1 MSKVE
6 LARARIQEWRRNP
19 VQFAVDVFGIEPDP
33 WQIDAMS
40 ALGGDY
46 NPSRRLCMKACTG
59 PGKSATL
66 AWMGWHRL
74 LCFAAK
80 GEHPKGA
87 ALSITADNLKDNLW
101 AELSK
106 WQQRS
111 PLLKAA
117 FTWTKEKIYANDHP
131 ETWFLSARSFAK
143 DANAEAIG
151 RALSGLHSQFPF
163 VLLDETGDMP
173 VAVGRAANQIFT
185 GNPRDA
191 AIIQAG
197 NPTSTSGLLYE
208 SCTKA
213 SESWRVITITADPDD
228 PKRTP
233 RVSVEHATEMIR
245 TYGKDN
251 PWVMATI
258 LGLFPPTG
266 FNALLGPDDIDASV
280 ARVYKERD
288 IANAPVVIG
297 GDVARQGDDASALAR
312 RQGRVAFPFVTMRIP
327 DTMILAQQFI
337 KEKREQKADAIF
349 VDETGGYGAGVIDAM
364 RSLKEDVIG
373 VQFGGR
379 PSDYRYFNKRSEMYF
394 ELAKWV
400 KDGGKLPDDPE
411 LREELCATTFVYQGD
426 KFRIVEKEIIKDLIG
441 RSPDKADALALTFA
455 YPVVK
460 KLPIEFIANGSK
472 AEYDPYSAVDRLI
485 SRRDHD
491 PYS

>member
-1 MSKVE
+1 MTRAD
-6 LARARIQEWRRNP
+6 LARARVQEWRRDP
-19 VQFAVDVFGIEPDP
+19 VKFAVDVFGITPDP
-33 WQIDAMS
+33 WQVDAMRE
-40 ALGGDY
+40 LGGDY
-46 NPSRRLCMKACTG
+46 NAARRLCMKACTG

-74 LCFAAK
+74 ACFAAK

-111 PLLKAA
+111 EFLKAA

-173 VAVGRAANQIFT
+173 VAVGRAAAQIFT

-208 SCTKA
+208 SCAK
-213 SESWRVITITADPDD
+213 SESWSIITITADPDD

-233 RVSVEHATEMIR
+233 RVSVEHAREMIR
-245 TYGKDN
+245 TYGRDN

-266 FNALLGPDDIDASV
+266 FNALLGPDDVDAAI
-280 ARVYKERD
+280 ARTYRPDE
-288 IANAPVVIG
+288 IMNEPVVLG
-297 GDVARQGDDASALAR
+297 GDVARQGDDSSAIAK
-312 RQGRVAFPFVTMRIP
+312 RQGRQAFPIRTLRIP
-327 DTMILAQQFI
+327 DTMLLADQFA
-337 KEKREQKADAIF
+337 RESKAQDAEAFF

-364 RSLKEDVIG
+364 RRLGHEVIG
-373 VQFGGR
+373 VQFGSR
-379 PSDYRYFNKRSEMYF
+379 ASDYRYYNKRSEMYF
-394 ELAKWV
+394 EMAQWV
-400 KDGGKLPDDPE
+400 KAGGALPNDTE
-411 LREELCATTFVYQGD
+411 LKEELCATTFVYQGD
-426 KFRIVEKEIIKDLIG
+426 KFRIVDKQIIKDQIG

-455 YPVVK
+455 FPVAK
-460 KLPIEFIANGSK
+460 RDPLDQYRNTQ
-472 AEYDPYSAVDRLI
+472 AE
-485 SRRDHD
+485 HD
-491 PYS
+491 PYARLG

>member
-1 MSKVE
+1 MSIDA
-6 LARARIQEWRRNP
+6 ARDRIKEWRRDP
-19 VQFAVDVFGIEPDP
+19 VKFAREVFNFVPDH
-33 WQIDAMS
+33 WQVDAMN
-40 ALGGDY
+40 ALGGEY
-46 NPSRRLCMKACTG
+46 KPARRLCMKACTG

-66 AWMGWHRL
+66 AVMGWHRL
-74 LCFAAK
+74 MCFAGK

-143 DANAEAIG
+143 DANAEAVG
-151 RALSGLHSQFPF
+151 RALSGLHSQYPF

-208 SCTKA
+208 SCTRA
-213 SESWRVITITADPDD
+213 SDSWEIITITADPQD

-233 RVSVEHATEMIR
+233 RVSVDHAEEMIR
-245 TYGKDN
+245 TYGRDN

-266 FNALLGPDDIDASV
+266 FNALLGPDDIDAAVKRSY
-280 ARVYKERD
+280 RIED
-288 IANAPVVIG
+288 ISNAPVVIG
-297 GDVARQGDDASALAR
+297 GDVARQGDDSSALAR
-312 RQGRVAFPFVTMRIP
+312 RRGRVAYPIRTLRIP
-327 DTMILAQQFI
+327 DTMLLAQQFI
-337 KEKREQKADAIF
+337 MESKAHDADGFF

-364 RSLKEDVIG
+364 RSLGSDCIG

-379 PSDYRYFNKRSEMYF
+379 PNDYRYYNKRSEMYF

-400 KDGGKLPDDPE
+400 KEGGQLPDDKE
-411 LREELCATTFVYQGD
+411 LKEELCATTFVYQGD
-426 KFRIVEKEIIKDLIG
+426 KFRIVEKEIIKDQIG

-455 YPVVK
+455 FPVAK
-460 KLPIEFIANGSK
+460 RRNIGIPERSTRRT
-472 AEYDPYSAVDRLI
+472 EYDPFKATR
-485 SRRDHD
+485 
-491 PYS
+491 

>member
-1 MSKVE
+1 MS
-6 LARARIQEWRRNP
+6 LSAASQRIREWRRDP
-19 VQFAVDVFGIEPDP
+19 VRFAVDVFGFEPDH
-33 WQIDAMS
+33 WQVDAMREM
-40 ALGGDY
+40 GGDY
-46 NPSRRLCMKACTG
+46 NPARRLCMKACTG

-66 AWMGWHRL
+66 AVMGWHRL
-74 LCFAAK
+74 ACFASP

-101 AELSK
+101 AELAK

-111 PLLKAA
+111 TFLKAA

-185 GNPRDA
+185 GNPKDA

-213 SESWRVITITADPDD
+213 SDSWKIITITADPDD

-233 RVSVEHATEMIR
+233 RVSVEHAKEMIR
-245 TYGKDN
+245 TYGREN

-266 FNALLGPDDIDASV
+266 FNSLLGPDDIDASV
-280 ARVYKERD
+280 ARNYQERD
-288 IANAPVVIG
+288 IANAPIVIG
-297 GDVARQGDDASALAR
+297 CDVARQGDDASAVAR
-312 RQGRVAFPFVTMRIP
+312 RQGRVAFPIRTMRIP
-327 DTMILAQQFI
+327 DTMVLASQF
-337 KEKREQKADAIF
+337 KQERVEHKADAVF
-349 VDETGGYGAGVIDAM
+349 VDETGGYGAGVVDAM
-364 RSLKEDVIG
+364 RAINEDVIG

-379 PSDYRYFNKRSEMYF
+379 PNDYRYFNKRSEMYF
-394 ELAKWV
+394 ELANWV
-400 KDGGKLPDDPE
+400 KAGGKLPDDRE

-426 KFRIVEKEIIKDLIG
+426 KFRIVEKEIIKDTIG

-455 YPVVK
+455 FPVTK
-460 KLPIEFIANGSK
+460 KSPLDAYRNNGSSK
-472 AEYDPYSAVDRLI
+472 EYDPYASMN
-485 SRRDHD
+485 
-491 PYS
+491 